1 MAFRKV
7 AGLVLAVVLVFS
19 LASAAPA
26 RLIALLAPIDRVIMQ
41 GFDGTLW
48 RGSASRVLVRVGP
61 GYLHLGAVEWALR
74 PLSLLTFRPRLDLR
88 SRWGRQQVS
97 GELVLR
103 GDSDLSLHE
112 LSANLPAE
120 PVRHFL
126 PVVLEGDLSF
136 QFATLHLRQG
146 LPYQT
151 DGRLVWRDAAW
162 LSPAGI
168 RPLGSYAVELQQPAG
183 ATLAGQVITLSGPV
197 DAAGSLQLSG
207 RDYSVD
213 IVVGDAE
220 SLDNQLRQAL
230 SLVASPEGGR
240 YRVKLEGQL

>member
-1 MAFRKV
+1 MASRKV
-7 AGLVLAVVLVFS
+7 VGLVLALVLVVS

-26 RLIALLAPIDRVIMQ
+26 RLIALLAPADRVIMQ
-41 GFDGTLW
+41 GFGGTLW
-48 RGSASRVLVRVGP
+48 HGSASRVLVQAGP

-103 GDSDLSLHE
+103 GDNEFSLHD
-112 LSANLPAE
+112 LSANLSAE
-120 PVRHFL
+120 LVRHYL

-136 QFATLHLRQG
+136 QFATLHLREG
-146 LPYQT
+146 LPYHT
-151 DGRLVWRDAAW
+151 DGRLVWQGAAW

-168 RPLGSYAVELQQPAG
+168 RPLGSYAVELQQSAG
-183 ATLAGQVITLSGPV
+183 EVLAGQVVTLSGPV
-197 DAAGSLQLSG
+197 DATGSLQLSG
-207 RDYSVD
+207 GDYRVD
-213 IVVGDAE
+213 ILVGSAE

-230 SLVASPEGGR
+230 SLVASPEGER
-240 YRVKLEGQL
+240 YRVNLEGQL